1 MIRKIL
7 HVYSWCRLVRFIRV
21 HFIDKSKHSGNLLR
35 TPDGRLCILDWGMV
49 TRLDEELQLTLI
61 EHVAHLTSSDYEEI
75 PSDLLKLGFIAPEKA
90 EFIRDSGVVQTLAG
104 IYGEWKKGG
113 GAANINVNDVVNQL
127 QDLTAKKGNLFQIP
141 PYFAY
146 IAKSFSVLEGIGLSN
161 DKDYSIIDECLPYIS
176 KRLVTDK
183 DRCGPALSTFIF
195 GPEKSKPDRVVD
207 YKRIEQLVDG
217 FGSYTTAAS
226 GALLG
231 KENSS
236 RVELLE
242 DSAERILDLVLV
254 EEETPLQSILLEQLV
269 KILASNSRSFL
280 TRIRERSGVL
290 PSGRTVLGTIIDPL
304 GVWRTSPLVRMNE
317 KDEAT
322 VETTRKLAA
331 LIAKQVEQ
339 SKNPLFDLSTLTRE
353 ESLALA
359 SILGRKVWERR
370 NGVIQTTSRF
380 AQKALEL
387 TAQKLERGERD
398 TRRLPPPQS
407 SSSAGS
413 SSDQTGISDDDG
425 TPRNDLSLSLP
436 PAASGK
442 SQDSRLLAN
451 DDIHDGDGATLTT
464 VVAAPTSRLER
475 ARTVT
480 ATAAA
485 ASPRLQQ
492 ARRLLNDIQKEE
504 ERNILAEV
512 APLNLPHVPYEDTLV
527 N

>member
-1 MIRKIL
+1 MIN
-7 HVYSWCRLVRFIRV
+7 
-21 HFIDKSKHSGNLLR
+21 SGNLLR

-75 PSDLLKLGFIAPEKA
+75 PSDLLKLGFIPLEKA

-113 GAANINVNDVVNQL
+113 GAASINVNDVINQL

-176 KRLVTDK
+176 KRLMTDK

-207 YKRIEQLVDG
+207 YKRVEQLVEG

-242 DSAERILDLVLV
+242 ESAEQILDLILV
-254 EEETPLQSILLEQLV
+254 EEETPLQAILLEQLV
-269 KILASNSRSFL
+269 KIMASNSRSFL
-280 TRIRERSGVL
+280 TQIRERSGVL

-331 LIAKQVEQ
+331 LIAKQVEK
-339 SKNPLFDLSTLTRE
+339 SKNPLFDLSTLSRE

-370 NGVIQTTSRF
+370 NGVVQTTSRF

-398 TRRLPPPQS
+398 TRRLPPPAS
-407 SSSAGS
+407 NTSLSGS
-413 SSDQTGISDDDG
+413 SSDDKNGS
-425 TPRNDLSLSLP
+425 DLSLSLP
-436 PAASGK
+436 SGASGNGPDGMMANTVE
-442 SQDSRLLAN
+442 QDSLA
-451 DDIHDGDGATLTT
+451 T
-464 VVAAPTSRLER
+464 VAVAATMNRLPTTSTT
-475 ARTVT
+475 ASTV
-480 ATAAA
+480 

-492 ARRLLNDIQKEE
+492 ARRLLNAIQQEE
-504 ERNILAEV
+504 ERNIPEV